1 MRTHFNMTKVKQRM
15 LVFFDPRTK
24 FGKNIKISFLR
35 QELFK
40 RMELIMVYVPF
51 TVMFFLNQNDFVSDD
66 KPNFKVYL
74 TMGICIEVLR
84 TTIYYLVLY
93 IYN

>member
-1 MRTHFNMTKVKQRM
+1 M

-40 RMELIMVYVPF
+40 RMELIMVYLPF
-51 TVMFFLNQNDFVSDD
+51 TVMYFLNQNDFVTND
-66 KPNFKVYL
+66 KPHFKVYL
-74 TMGICIEVLR
+74 TMGICVEVLR
-84 TTIYYLVLY
+84 TSFNYLVLY
-93 IYN
+93 IYS